1 MITQQAN
8 GNNSDSGRK
17 EEFRNYLQRTNVI
30 DVLTKVLVGLYE
42 EPERPS
48 NAIEYIRKYMGA
60 PANVDVD
67 SIKKENEDLKAQI
80 EKLTTELEESKA
92 KQHLVLKSWKGH
104 DIWREIALDV
114 CNQKKSGIWGD
125 C

>member
-1 MITQQAN
+1 
-8 GNNSDSGRK
+8 
-17 EEFRNYLQRTNVI
+17 VI

-67 SIKKENEDLKAQI
+67 SIKKENEDLKALV
-80 EKLTTELEESKA
+80 EKLKVELEESKA
-92 KQHLVLKSWKGH
+92 KQHLVVKS
-104 DIWREIALDV
+104 
-114 CNQKKSGIWGD
+114 
-125 C
+125 

>member
-1 MITQQAN
+1 M
-8 GNNSDSGRK
+8 
-17 EEFRNYLQRTNVI
+17 I

-67 SIKKENEDLKAQI
+67 SIKKENEDLKALV
-80 EKLTTELEESKA
+80 EKLKVELEESKA
-92 KQHLVLKSWKGH
+92 KQHLVVKS
-104 DIWREIALDV
+104 
-114 CNQKKSGIWGD
+114 
-125 C
+125 